1 MYTPNDFVRGD
12 ETQKLMHYTFV
23 FQIFVF
29 MQLFNIVNSRKI
41 LLGEFNVFAGFMN
54 NALFII
60 VVIVAFTVQI
70 LMV

>member
-1 MYTPNDFVRGD
+1 
-12 ETQKLMHYTFV
+12 
-23 FQIFVF
+23 

-60 VVIVAFTVQI
+60 VVIIAFTIQI
-70 LMV
+70 LMVQSFGKASKTAPMNI